1 MRNITRDI
9 RLDVL
14 RFIAVFLVLGRHT
27 YGILY
32 KLVEMPAE
40 QRTMS
45 ESFFVLWQRIGWVGV
60 DLFFVISGFLI
71 SDLIF
76 KNVKKGGFSF
86 KKFFI
91 RREFKIY
98 PPFLLL
104 IIVTIVFFKV
114 RHHPF
119 SYINVLKE
127 LFFVQNY
134 TQGLWNHTW
143 SLAVEEHFY
152 ILLPLLII
160 FLYKKNA
167 IKILPAV
174 LIGVS
179 VTVLVVRILHVK
191 YYVGNYN
198 EADFYLPTHLR
209 IDSFIPGVLIAYFKN
224 FSESRYNALLK
235 INRLWYLA
243 FFVVAMV
250 FLWNVPEM
258 NFWMLTFGLTIIS
271 VGFAALLLLFLATD
285 RSKFDKWA
293 IFRGM
298 AIIGKDSYSIYL
310 WHMCVMYWGV
320 SALYQASHIKFPMY
334 IIIPLY
340 MVTSVII
347 GVVMAML
354 IEQPVLKFRDKYFPS
369 YTTKNS

>member
-1 MRNITRDI
+1 MKDSKRDI

-27 YGILY
+27 YSIVY
-32 KLVEMPAE
+32 KYVALPAD
-40 QRTMS
+40 QRTIT
-45 ESFFVLWQRIGWVGV
+45 ESFFVSWQRIGWVGV
-60 DLFFVISGFLI
+60 DMFFVISGFLI

-98 PPFLLL
+98 PPFLLM
-104 IIVTIVFFKV
+104 IIATVVFFKI

-119 SYINVLKE
+119 TYVGVLKE

-134 TQGLWNHTW
+134 SQGLWNHTW

-160 FLYKKNA
+160 FLHRKNA
-167 IKILPAV
+167 IKVLPVVLVAIATTV
-174 LIGVS
+174 LII
-179 VTVLVVRILHVK
+179 RILHVEF
-191 YYVGNYN
+191 YAGNYN
-198 EADFYLPTHLR
+198 EADFFLPTHLR

-224 FSESRYNALLK
+224 FNETTYGKLLK
-235 INRLWYLA
+235 FSRIGYA
-243 FFVVAMV
+243 AIFIAAMT

-258 NFWMLTFGLTIIS
+258 SFWMLTFGLTILS
-271 VGFAALLLLFLATD
+271 LGCASLLLLFLATD
-285 RSKFDKWA
+285 REKFDKWA
-293 IFRGM
+293 IFRLA

-310 WHMCVMYWGV
+310 WHMCVMLWGV
-320 SALYQASHIKFPMY
+320 SAVSKTSHVNLPFY
-334 IIIPLY
+334 VIIPLY
-340 MVTSVII
+340 VITSIVLGI
-347 GVVMAML
+347 VMA
-354 IEQPVLKFRDKYFPS
+354 IIVEQPVLRFRDKYFPS
-369 YTTKNS
+369 YTTKNN